1 MRYSV
6 ELRPH
11 DDEGAYIEEHFEF
24 ETRSEAMRFARD
36 NYRNLYSVLDYEDR
50 DHDPIDITP

>member
-11 DDEGAYIEEHFEF
+11 DDEGAYIEEHFDF
-24 ETRSEAMRFARD
+24 ETKAEAMKFAAD
-36 NYRNLYSVLDYEDR
+36 NYEHLYSVLDYEDR
-50 DHDPIDITP
+50 DYDPIDITP